1 MSGMLPY
8 LGALALFVFGLRL
21 AAFFSGAE
29 TGFYR
34 ASYLRVSIDA
44 QAGDPIAKRILW
56 FCQNPTNF
64 VVTALIGN
72 NVAHYLLTVAVGIA
86 AVEAGLSEGMAVEV
100 VATLLIA
107 PFVFTFGELI
117 PKNLYYRA
125 PLWLLRRNVGWF
137 ALFYRLFLPI
147 SFPLMALTRV
157 LQRFSRTAANRP
169 GQLLGR
175 ARLVQVLSQGHQEGL
190 LLDVQRKLIEG
201 MTHLAVQSV
210 QSSVTPTN
218 RILGLAENASRDD
231 VLSFARRYGLTNVAL
246 RRTTGPDAWFAYVR
260 VADVSL
266 TQRPLTALARTM
278 PVIDANASKLEAL
291 LTLRAQGAAYGIVK
305 SGQKTLGMA
314 SDHGLSEQLF
324 REPQAAGGRAAVAR

>member
-8 LGALALFVFGLRL
+8 LGALALFLFGLRL
-21 AAFFSGAE
+21 TAFFSGAE

-44 QAGDPIAKRILW
+44 QAGDTVAKRILW

-72 NVAHYLLTVAVGIA
+72 NVAHYLLTVAVGIIF
-86 AVEAGLSEGMAVEV
+86 VELGMSEGMTAEV

-125 PLWLLRRNVGWF
+125 PLRLLRRNVGWF
-137 ALFYRLFLPI
+137 ALFYRLFLPL
-147 SFPLMALTRV
+147 SFPLISLTRV

-201 MTHLAVQSV
+201 LTHLAGQSV
-210 QSSVTPTN
+210 LLSVTPTH
-218 RILGLAENASRDD
+218 RILGLAENAARED

-246 RRTTGPDAWFAYVR
+246 RRTTSPDSWFAYLR
-260 VADVSL
+260 VADVAL
-266 TQRPLTALARTM
+266 TQRPLASLAREM
-278 PVIDANASKLEAL
+278 PIIDSSASKLETL
-291 LTLRAQGAAYGIVK
+291 LTLRSQGAAYGVVK
-305 SGQKTLGMA
+305 SGQRTMGLA

-324 REPQAAGGRAAVAR
+324 REPQSMGARPAPAQ

>member
-1 MSGMLPY
+1 MSGLLPY
-8 LGALALFVFGLRL
+8 LGALALFLFGLRL

-44 QAGDPIAKRILW
+44 QSGDPIAKRILW

-72 NVAHYLLTVAVGIA
+72 NVAHYLLTVAVGIV
-86 AVEAGLSEGMAVEV
+86 AVEAGLSEGMTAEV
-100 VATLLIA
+100 IATLLIA

-137 ALFYRLFLPI
+137 SLFYRLFLPI
-147 SFPLMALTRV
+147 SFPLMALTGI

-190 LLDVQRKLIEG
+190 LVDVQRKLIEG
-201 MTHLAVQSV
+201 MTHLAVQPV
-210 QSSVTPTN
+210 TLSVTPTS
-218 RILGLAENASRDD
+218 RILGMAENAGRED

-246 RRTTGPDAWFAYVR
+246 RHTTSPDAWFAYVR
-260 VADVSL
+260 VADVAL
-266 TQRPLTALARTM
+266 TQRPLSSLTRAM
-278 PVIDANASKLEAL
+278 PIIDSSASKLEAL
-291 LTLRAQGAAYGIVK
+291 LTLRSHGAAYGIVR
-305 SGQKTLGMA
+305 SGQQTIGIA

-324 REPQAAGGRAAVAR
+324 REPQAAGGRGAILR

>member
-1 MSGMLPY
+1 MSGLLPY
-8 LGALALFVFGLRL
+8 LGALALFLVGLRL

-34 ASYLRVSIDA
+34 ASYLRLSIDA
-44 QAGDPIAKRILW
+44 QAGDPVAKRILW

-86 AVEAGLSEGMAVEV
+86 AAEIGLSEGMTAEV

-125 PLWLLRRNVGWF
+125 PLWLLRRNVRWF
-137 ALFYRLFLPI
+137 SLFYRLFLPI
-147 SFPLMALTRV
+147 SFPLIAFTRL
-157 LQRFSRTAANRP
+157 LQRFSRTAATRP

-175 ARLVQVLSQGHQEGL
+175 ARLVQVLSQGHEEGL

-201 MTHLAVQSV
+201 MTHLAIQPVT
-210 QSSVTPTN
+210 SSVIPTH

-246 RRTTGPDAWFAYVR
+246 RHTTAPDAWFGYVR
-260 VADVSL
+260 VADVAL
-266 TQRPLTALARTM
+266 TQRPLSSLAVPM
-278 PVIDANASKLEAL
+278 PVIDPSASKLEAL
-291 LTLRAQGAAYGIVK
+291 LLLRAQGAAYGIVK

-324 REPQAAGGRAAVAR
+324 REPQAAGGRAAMLR

>member
-8 LGALALFVFGLRL
+8 LGALVLFLIGLRL

-34 ASYLRVSIDA
+34 VSYLRVGIDA
-44 QAGDPIAKRILW
+44 QSGDPIAKRILW

-72 NVAHYLLTVAVGIA
+72 NVAHYILTVAVGIA
-86 AVEAGLSEGMAVEV
+86 AVEAGLSEGMTAEV

-137 ALFYRLFLPI
+137 AFFYTLFLPI
-147 SFPLMALTRV
+147 SFPLTALTRV
-157 LQRFSRTAANRP
+157 LQRFSRTAASRP
-169 GQLLGR
+169 AQILGR
-175 ARLVQVLSQGHQEGL
+175 ARLVQVLSQGHEEGL

-201 MTHLAVQSV
+201 MTHLAVQPV
-210 QSSVTPTN
+210 LSSVVPPH
-218 RILGLAENASRDD
+218 RILGVAENVGRDD

-246 RRTTGPDAWFAYVR
+246 RHTTSADSWYAYVR
-260 VADVSL
+260 VADVAL

-278 PVIDANASKLEAL
+278 PVIDASASRLEAL

-305 SGQKTLGMA
+305 SGQKTMGMA

-324 REPQAAGGRAAVAR
+324 REPQATGGRVTVSR

>member
-8 LGALALFVFGLRL
+8 LGALALFVFALWL

-44 QAGDPIAKRILW
+44 QAGDPVAKRILW

-64 VVTALIGN
+64 VATALIGN

-86 AVEAGLSEGMAVEV
+86 AVEAGLAEGMAAEV
-100 VATLLIA
+100 IATLLIA
-107 PFVFTFGELI
+107 PFAFTFGELI
-117 PKNLYYRA
+117 PKYLYYRA
-125 PLWLLRRNVGWF
+125 PLLLLRRNVGWF
-137 ALFYRLFLPI
+137 AFFYGLFLPL

-157 LQRFSRTAANRP
+157 LQRFSRTAASRP
-169 GQLLGR
+169 GQILGR

-201 MTHLAVQSV
+201 MTHLAIQPVT
-210 QSSVTPTN
+210 SSVIPTQ
-218 RILGLAENASRDD
+218 RIMGVAENAGRED
-231 VLSFARRYGLTNVAL
+231 VLNFARRYGLTNVAL
-246 RRTTGPDAWFAYVR
+246 RHTSSPDSWFAYLR
-260 VADVSL
+260 VADVAL
-266 TQRPLTALARTM
+266 TQRPLASLVRTM
-278 PVIDANASKLEAL
+278 PVIDSSANKLEAL
-291 LTLRAQGAAYGIVK
+291 LTLRSQGAAYGIVK
-305 SGQKTLGMA
+305 SGQRTLGMA

-324 REPQAAGGRAAVAR
+324 REPQAAGGRSTVPR

>member
-1 MSGMLPY
+1 MSGLLPY
-8 LGALALFVFGLRL
+8 LGALALFVFGLWL

-34 ASYLRVSIDA
+34 ASYLRLSIDA
-44 QAGDPIAKRILW
+44 QSGDPLAKRILW

-72 NVAHYLLTVAVGIA
+72 NVAHYILTVAVGIV
-86 AVEAGLSEGMAVEV
+86 AVEVGLSEGMTAEV

-137 ALFYRLFLPI
+137 TLFYRLFLPI
-147 SFPLMALTRV
+147 SFPLMALTRF
-157 LQRFSRTAANRP
+157 LQRFSRTVASRP
-169 GQLLGR
+169 GQILGR

-201 MTHLAVQSV
+201 MTHLAIQSV
-210 QSSVTPTN
+210 ASSVIPTH
-218 RILGLAENASRDD
+218 RILGVAENASREDI
-231 VLSFARRYGLTNVAL
+231 LGFARRYGLTNVAL
-246 RRTTGPDAWFAYVR
+246 RHTTSSESWYAYVR
-260 VADVSL
+260 VADVAL
-266 TQRPLTALARTM
+266 TQRPVDALAQTM
-278 PVIDANASKLEAL
+278 PVIDSAASKLEAL
-291 LTLRAQGAAYGIVK
+291 LTLRSHGAAYGIVK
-305 SGQKTLGMA
+305 SGQKMMGVA

-324 REPQAAGGRAAVAR
+324 REPQAAGARVPMAR

>member
-8 LGALALFVFGLRL
+8 LGALALFLFGLRL

-34 ASYLRVSIDA
+34 VSYLRVSIDA
-44 QAGDPIAKRILW
+44 QSGDPVAKRILW

-72 NVAHYLLTVAVGIA
+72 NVAHYLLTVAVGIV

-100 VATLLIA
+100 IATLLIA
-107 PFVFTFGELI
+107 PFAFTFGELI

-137 ALFYRLFLPI
+137 TIFYRLFLPI
-147 SFPLMALTRV
+147 SFPLMAFTQM

-201 MTHLAVQSV
+201 MTHLAGQPVV
-210 QSSVTPTN
+210 SSITPTN
-218 RILGLAENASRDD
+218 RILGLAENAARDD

-246 RRTTGPDAWFAYVR
+246 RRTTSPDSWFAYVR
-260 VADVSL
+260 VADVAL
-266 TQRPLTALARTM
+266 TQRPLASLARTM
-278 PVIDANASKLEAL
+278 PVIDVSSSKLEAL
-291 LTLRAQGAAYGIVK
+291 LTLRSHGAAYGIVK
-305 SGQKTLGMA
+305 SGLKTMGMA

-324 REPQAAGGRAAVAR
+324 REPQAAGGRGPAPR